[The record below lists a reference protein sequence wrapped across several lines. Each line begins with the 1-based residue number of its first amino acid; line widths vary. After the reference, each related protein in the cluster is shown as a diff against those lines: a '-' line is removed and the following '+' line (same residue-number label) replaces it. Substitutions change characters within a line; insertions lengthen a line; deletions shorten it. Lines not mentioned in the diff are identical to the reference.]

1 MSTIQS
7 RIEAALA
14 SLQEAKDEVAASE
27 AQLERVISELQVA
40 PPAAQPGISEVV
52 EQALGLLRDARAKV
66 VIAEEVLAKRQEAV
80 DE

>member
-27 AQLERVISELQVA
+27 AQLERVISEIQVA
-40 PPAAQPGISEVV
+40 PRAAKTGISEVV